1 MRCFYDTGDK
11 CLDYYG
17 EFLNGNVW
25 VHGQEDGKDWG
36 KRVFVRKLSLDY
48 NSKGITVIVQ
58 ESSERAM
65 VVSIVMDWDSHEA
78 LRQKE
83 IYDVRGMVTW
93 DQFVNMLS
101 DGVNIV
107 VGGETRNI
115 HINGIW
121 RSPQY
126 DLVHVEDDA
135 IHVVPRDGDCYDV
148 FVAEWMRDVLAED
161 GIIYITW

>member
-17 EFLNGNVW
+17 EFLNGNIW
-25 VHGQEDGKDWG
+25 IHGQEDGRDWG
-36 KRVFVRKLSLDY
+36 RRVFVRKLSLDHD
-48 NSKGITVIVQ
+48 SEGITIVV
-58 ESSERAM
+58 EEISERAM
-65 VVSIVMDWDSHEA
+65 VVSIVMDWKSHEA

-83 IYDVRGMVTW
+83 IYDIGGMIMW
-93 DQFVNMLS
+93 DHFVSMMSNGVS
-101 DGVNIV
+101 VVVDGMKRKV
-107 VGGETRNI
+107 

-126 DLVHVEDDA
+126 DLVHVDDDA
-135 IHVVPRDGDCYDV
+135 IHIVPTGNNCYDV